1 MKKEHVQLLFIGL
14 LLAALAGG
22 LVQLLHHY
30 DAQTIYLWY
39 KDHMTYGVIVLL
51 MAIESS
57 VVPLPSE
64 VVVPPAAYFALQQG
78 SDLNV
83 WMVIIMATLGA
94 FMGSIINYG
103 LSVLLG
109 RPIIYRFAESAAG
122 RLLRLSA
129 AKLDYAE
136 DFFRRKGAISIFVSR
151 LLPVVRHLISIPAG
165 LSRMN
170 LGTFTFYTVLGAGL
184 WNVVLASLGY
194 LLYLVVPDDSQL
206 FVQLE
211 HYSHYIKIAG
221 VVLLVAAVGYI
232 IYKVKNNKKDND
244 KHSIEP

>member
-1 MKKEHVQLLFIGL
+1 
-14 LLAALAGG
+14 
-22 LVQLLHHY
+22 
-30 DAQTIYLWY
+30 
-39 KDHMTYGVIVLL
+39 
-51 MAIESS
+51 
-57 VVPLPSE
+57 
-64 VVVPPAAYFALQQG
+64 
-78 SDLNV
+78 
-83 WMVIIMATLGA
+83 
-94 FMGSIINYG
+94 
-103 LSVLLG
+103 
-109 RPIIYRFAESAAG
+109 
-122 RLLRLSA
+122 
-129 AKLDYAE
+129 
-136 DFFRRKGAISIFVSR
+136 
-151 LLPVVRHLISIPAG
+151 
-165 LSRMN
+165 MN